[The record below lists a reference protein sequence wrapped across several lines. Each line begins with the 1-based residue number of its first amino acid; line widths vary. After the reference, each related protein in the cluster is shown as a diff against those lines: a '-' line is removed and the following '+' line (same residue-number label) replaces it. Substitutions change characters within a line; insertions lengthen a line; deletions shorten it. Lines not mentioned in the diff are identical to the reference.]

1 MVFVI
6 IQSENLLFFVVYLD
20 MNRSEILI
28 KAEYMKMLQAFK
40 LFQEKGM
47 KVVESTF
54 PEYRKFVADRKQ
66 KSLRE
71 VKNELSLAGQNV
83 L

>member
-1 MVFVI
+1 
-6 IQSENLLFFVVYLD
+6 
-20 MNRSEILI
+20 
-28 KAEYMKMLQAFK
+28 MKMLQAFK